1 MIKRGEAEVGVV
13 ATPNQHLNHPKDLT
27 PWTETLLALIHTPK
41 PLHHLT
47 RAPPTPGDQINQLY
61 EELMLIHSSVAT
73 VYENMVSLDT
83 ALEYQGRH
91 EVIISVARQTATVTM
106 SIIQSIYPIVSS
118 MNYKLHV
125 LGGIF

>member
-1 MIKRGEAEVGVV
+1 
-13 ATPNQHLNHPKDLT
+13 
-27 PWTETLLALIHTPK
+27 
-41 PLHHLT
+41 
-47 RAPPTPGDQINQLY
+47 
-61 EELMLIHSSVAT
+61 MLIHSSVAT
-73 VYENMVSLDT
+73 IYENMVSLDT

>member
-1 MIKRGEAEVGVV
+1 MDRD
-13 ATPNQHLNHPKDLT
+13 TPRPYPYPQAPPPPHP
-27 PWTETLLALIHTPK
+27 PPPPPPPYA
-41 PLHHLT
+41 
-47 RAPPTPGDQINQLY
+47 PTPGDQINQLH

-73 VYENMVSLDT
+73 IYENMVSLDT